1 MRSSAP
7 AGSGAGCEAAV
18 TAGVGEAGQ
27 PWHGAAATAVVG
39 GPVSALI
46 AVFCAAPQAFSKGR
60 ASARRIYEVVDRVPV
75 IDIHRRG
82 PRAAA
87 RAASP
92 AHCRGRRRF
101 RAEFRRPVI
110 IML

>member
-1 MRSSAP
+1 MAWRRRNGGRRRTRIGADRGLVF
-7 AGSGAGCEAAV
+7 ARCRVSG
-18 TAGVGEAGQ
+18 
-27 PWHGAAATAVVG
+27 
-39 GPVSALI
+39 
-46 AVFCAAPQAFSKGR
+46 APQAFSKGR